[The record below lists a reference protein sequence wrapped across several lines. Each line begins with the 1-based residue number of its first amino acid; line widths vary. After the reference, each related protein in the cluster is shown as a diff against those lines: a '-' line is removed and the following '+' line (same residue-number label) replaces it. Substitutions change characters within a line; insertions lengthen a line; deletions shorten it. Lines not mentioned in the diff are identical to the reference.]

1 VLAEFETLLGLVWLP
16 SSALAIAAAEN
27 DPSDANIV
35 ESRAPLVRND
45 QSPNEE
51 TPLLDVGVGTPV
63 LGSALPAVNGK
74 MGTWRKHESLLGGAM
89 I

>member
-1 VLAEFETLLGLVWLP
+1 VVAELETLLELAWLP

-27 DPSDANIV
+27 DPSDPNIV
-35 ESRAPLVRND
+35 ESSAPLVRND

-51 TPLLDVGVGTPV
+51 ALLLDVGVGTPV
-63 LGSALPAVNGK
+63 VGSAVPAVNGK
-74 MGTWRKHESLLGGAM
+74 MGTWRKHESVLGGAM